1 MRVDLFEIEYSV
13 SPGGVD
19 CWEAEVYPS
28 IGRTIN
34 YSGYKTAGDCIDHL
48 LSEYPGERLNVAIFS
63 LEAYNKG
70 LEREEANV

>member
-28 IGRTIN
+28 IGKTVN
-34 YSGYKTAGDCIDHL
+34 YSGYKTAGECIDYL
-48 LSEYPGERLNVAIFS
+48 LSEYPGERLNVGIFS
-63 LEAYNKG
+63 LANHHKLMEG
-70 LEREEANV
+70 LGD